1 MRNLNFGV
9 EKISRVLWNVL
20 RISKPE
26 NVMGIKHE
34 KKRYDTLLKMRWIQ
48 RSLYKLSSYFCW
60 KEEKSPAYLICRW
73 VARDSKWNNI
83 KMLLTGVTIN
93 DYKGL
98 HHYKFIIWRD
108 ICHSKKMFWIENE
121 FEKRFYDFEKF
132 CQAPI
137 LKFKNNF
144 VTFADCIQQKTMC
157 IVVRT
162 RKCLLS

>member
-1 MRNLNFGV
+1 MRNLNSGV

-60 KEEKSPAYLICRW
+60 KEEKSSAYLICRW

-108 ICHSKKMFWIENE
+108 ICHSKKMFWIEKE
-121 FEKRFYDFEKF
+121 FEKRFFHTTCEILVKDKQFKHTKKITKKINVKIEKQHRF
-132 CQAPI
+132 TNKSA
-137 LKFKNNF
+137 KK
-144 VTFADCIQQKTMC
+144 
-157 IVVRT
+157 
-162 RKCLLS
+162 